1 MDDEALMCQYL
12 VPACGRADAATVRLH
27 AQEFPR
33 WEVIRDRQAA
43 KGNVLQV
50 AAYGLPREAV
60 LAAHSYSVQHAAAID
75 ARIRGE
81 ASPPRDPW
89 WAAWGVGGA
98 GLPHQWGICRRSRGH
113 RR

>member
-33 WEVIRDRQAA
+33 WELIRDRQAA

-60 LAAHSYSVQHAAAID
+60 LAARSYYVQHVAVID
-75 ARIRGE
+75 VRIRVAARE
-81 ASPPRDPW
+81 KRDPRR
-89 WAAWGVGGA
+89 AAREAGGTR
-98 GLPHQWGICRRSRGH
+98 LPHPGTPRPRVRP
-113 RR
+113 